1 MITSPEERL
10 ILSHAYV
17 PEHLPGY
24 VRAISG
30 AEPSLLS
37 DFLCYSAKAS
47 LIFIGYPLR
56 SAFDE
61 KAMSDALG
69 AAVSRFHPEQVAV
82 IAPTIP
88 VIRETCP
95 QRDRGHYYRLDLSA
109 LRVHAKVRNMIRRA
123 SREVRVERTGKM
135 GEEHVR
141 LVAEFL
147 DSRPVS
153 QEIRFIYERIPAYV
167 SAVSSVR
174 LFSARNAAGNLVAFD
189 VADFG
194 GRDYAFYQFNF
205 RSKSAHVPGASDLLL
220 HELVGA
226 AREEGKAFVN
236 LGLGIHQGVV
246 HFKEKWGGK
255 PFLTYEYC
263 RYAPGPPTLFDL
275 LLRKL

>member
-1 MITSPEERL
+1 MITPPEERL

-30 AEPSLLS
+30 AEPYLLD
-37 DFLCYSAKAS
+37 DFLCYSAEAS
-47 LIFIGYPLR
+47 LIFIGYPLA
-56 SAFDE
+56 SPFDE
-61 KAMSDALG
+61 KAMTDTLG
-69 AAVSRFHPEQVAV
+69 GAVSRLHPEQVAL

-88 VIRETCP
+88 INRGTCR
-95 QRDRGHYYRLDLSA
+95 QHERDHYYRLDLSA

-123 SREVRVERTGKM
+123 SREVRVERTGRM
-135 GEEHVR
+135 EEEHVR
-141 LVAEFL
+141 LVSEFL
-147 DSRPVS
+147 DSQPVS
-153 QEIRFIYERIPAYV
+153 QDIRYIYERIPAYV
-167 SAVSSVR
+167 SEVSSVR

-194 GRDYAFYQFNF
+194 GKDYAFYQFNF

-255 PFLTYEYC
+255 AFLTYEYC
-263 RYAPGPPTLFDL
+263 RYAPGPRTLFDL